1 MAATER
7 LIIKDG
13 APPRQ
18 NDGSV
23 GCVMHVVSG
32 GNDEIQW
39 FEYKTAFFAPINRIE
54 WEQDTM
60 SVVLPA
66 DSAEALIRLGYARPM
81 KASEAKAYNESL
93 EVVPYAA
100 SAASD
105 GRQKEK
111 QKETEK

>member
-18 NDGSV
+18 SDGSV

-39 FEYKTAFFAPINRIE
+39 FEYKTAFFAPIRC
-54 WEQDTM
+54 D
-60 SVVLPA
+60 
-66 DSAEALIRLGYARPM
+66 
-81 KASEAKAYNESL
+81 
-93 EVVPYAA
+93 
-100 SAASD
+100 
-105 GRQKEK
+105 
-111 QKETEK
+111 